1 MIICLINFL
10 EQSMTVQLQN
20 KDAQLEDSAVII
32 ETTESFIQDL
42 NNFPVAEQEKVNNKL
57 QTITSLVEE
66 ENLDEI
72 VQLFKKIQ
80 GIKMN
85 NYSSSLYQLKV
96 SSNLRI
102 LLFFEEDPLFD
113 RKIIT
118 LLHVFYRQD
127 MEKAIANF
135 AKSFYQ
141 NELSEMPTVSDVD

>member
-1 MIICLINFL
+1 
-10 EQSMTVQLQN
+10 MTVQLQN
-20 KDAQLEDSAVII
+20 KDDRLEDSAVVI
-32 ETTESFIQDL
+32 ETTESFLEDL
-42 NNFPVAEQEKVNNKL
+42 KNFPLAEQEKINNRL
-57 QTITSLVEE
+57 QAIASLIEE

-80 GIKMN
+80 GIKLT

-96 SSNLRI
+96 SSTIEI
-102 LLFFEEDPLFD
+102 LLFFEEDPLFE

-141 NELSEMPTVSDVD
+141 NEISEIPTVSDVD

>member
-1 MIICLINFL
+1 
-10 EQSMTVQLQN
+10 MTVKLQN

-42 NNFPVAEQEKVNNKL
+42 KSFSIAEQEKVNNKL
-57 QTITSLVEE
+57 QIIASLIEE
-66 ENLDEI
+66 ENLDEL
-72 VQLFKKIQ
+72 VQLFNKVQ
-80 GIKMN
+80 GIKLT

-96 SSNLRI
+96 SSNIRI

-118 LLHVFYRQD
+118 LLHVCYRQD

-141 NELSEMPTVSDVD
+141 NELNEISTVSDVD

>member
-57 QTITSLVEE
+57 QTITSLVEK